1 LRVKKR
7 KRLDHQ
13 LIFELIEPGSKVLDL
28 GCGKGELLARLAA
41 EKKISGQAV
50 ERNPARVADA
60 IRSGVAVYQKDLDCG
75 LPEFKKDSFDYAIL
89 EMTLQQLERPLAA
102 LEETLRVSR
111 YTIVSFPNFNYQG
124 VAGKLV
130 ETGRMPVTPALPY
143 SWHNT
148 PNIHLFTLYDF
159 LDWAEQ
165 RGATVVAGYASA
177 AGSPFRLLNLPEDSS
192 GAEELLFVI
201 TLSVNNQP
209 EANEATAYPGIC

>member
-1 LRVKKR
+1 MRVKKR

-13 LIFELIEPGSKVLDL
+13 LIFELIEPGSRVLDL
-28 GCGKGELLARLAA
+28 GCGHGELLARLVA

-60 IRSGVAVYQKDLDCG
+60 IRGGVAVYQKDLDCG
-75 LPEFKKDSFDYAIL
+75 LLEFKKNSFDYAIL

-111 YTIVSFPNFNYQG
+111 YTIVSFPNFNYRG
-124 VAGKLV
+124 VVGKLV

-143 SWHNT
+143 RWHNT

-165 RGATVVAGYASA
+165 RGVTVVAGYASA
-177 AGSPFRLLNLPEDSS
+177 AGSPFRPLNLPDDSS

-201 TLSVNNQP
+201 TLAGSARLKSTGSSADPV
-209 EANEATAYPGIC
+209 I

>member
-1 LRVKKR
+1 MKKR

-13 LIFELIEPGSKVLDL
+13 LIFELIDPGSRVLDL
-28 GCGKGELLARLAA
+28 GCGNGELLARLVA
-41 EKKISGQAV
+41 EKKVKGQAV
-50 ERNPARVADA
+50 ERNPARVAKA

-75 LPEFKKDSFDYAIL
+75 LPEFKKGSFDYAIL

-111 YTIVSFPNFNYQG
+111 YTLVSFPNFNYHG
-124 VAGKLV
+124 VVGRLV

-165 RGATVVAGYASA
+165 RGITVVAGYASA

-192 GAEELLFVI
+192 VAEELLFVI
-201 TLSVNNQP
+201 TLSGSVRP
-209 EANEATAYPGIC
+209 ESEGLTAYPGI